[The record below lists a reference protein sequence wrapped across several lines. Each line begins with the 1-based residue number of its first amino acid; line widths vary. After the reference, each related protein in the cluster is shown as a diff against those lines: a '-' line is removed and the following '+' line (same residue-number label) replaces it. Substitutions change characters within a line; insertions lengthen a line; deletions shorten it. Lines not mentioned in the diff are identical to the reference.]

1 MQPGRVLGVL
11 GPSGAGKTTL
21 FRVIAGELTP
31 HAGRVVIGG
40 RDMTGSPLWRRA
52 RAGLGYVPQVPSV
65 LFDLSVRNNI
75 ATFERVTRSPR
86 RAIDERA
93 AEVGLVDRLDVRAR
107 ELSGGERRR
116 LEVLRAL
123 TAEPSVLIVDEP
135 FAGVDPTWARELV
148 EVLRR
153 RAERGMAILIADHR
167 VREALMLCND
177 ALLLADG
184 AVEAAASATDFAEHP
199 AVRERYLG

>member
-1 MQPGRVLGVL
+1 
-11 GPSGAGKTTL
+11 
-21 FRVIAGELTP
+21 
-31 HAGRVVIGG
+31 
-40 RDMTGSPLWRRA
+40 
-52 RAGLGYVPQVPSV
+52 VPSV

-75 ATFERVTRSPR
+75 ATFERAARSPR
-86 RAIDERA
+86 RSIDERA
-93 AEVGLVDRLDVRAR
+93 AEVGLTDRLDVRAR

-184 AVEAAASATDFAEHP
+184 AVEAAASAAEFAEHP
-199 AVRERYLG
+199 AVRERYLDAIFPHSVDNSVGALEELADVVAAELGQPPSCQRCACRTLGGGH